1 MSANSFRAD
10 LFAGHVALV
19 CGGTSGIGAAI
30 GSALAGL
37 GAEVTV
43 SGATPAEA
51 DAARERAGFAGSA
64 IALDVRDGEGVEACM
79 QGFSRLDILVN
90 CAGVI
95 RRGAEH
101 DPKIFG
107 EVIDINLTGTMR
119 LCAASRPL
127 LTRSHG
133 CIVNMASMYA
143 FFGGGHAPG
152 YTASKG
158 GIAQL
163 TKALAVAY
171 AADKIRVNAIAPG
184 WIATPL
190 TRIVRDDPQKSGA
203 ILGRTPIGRWGE
215 PDDVAA
221 ATVFLCSP
229 AAAFVTGVILP
240 VDGGYLIA

>member
-1 MSANSFRAD
+1 MSADSFRAD
-10 LFAGHVALV
+10 LFAGQVAMV

-51 DAARERAGFAGSA
+51 EAARAGFAGSA

-79 QGFSRLDILVN
+79 KRFSRLDILVN
-90 CAGVI
+90 CAGII
-95 RRGAEH
+95 RRGVEH
-101 DPKIFG
+101 DPKIFA
-107 EVIDINLTGTMR
+107 EVVDVNLTGTMR

-127 LTRSHG
+127 LSQSHG
-133 CIVNMASMYA
+133 CIVNMASIYS
-143 FFGGGHAPG
+143 FFGGPHAPG

-158 GIAQL
+158 GVAQL

-184 WIATPL
+184 WIATPF
-190 TRIVRDDPQKSGA
+190 TSIVRDDPQKSGA
-203 ILGRTPIGRWGE
+203 ILARTPLGRWGE

>member
-1 MSANSFRAD
+1 MSATSFRAD
-10 LFAGHVALV
+10 LFAGQVALV

-37 GAEVTV
+37 GADVTV

-64 IALDVRDGEGVEACM
+64 IALDVRDGEGTEDCLRQFA
-79 QGFSRLDILVN
+79 RLDILVN

-101 DPKIFG
+101 DPKIFA

-127 LTRSHG
+127 LAESHG

-171 AADKIRVNAIAPG
+171 AVDKIRVNAIAPG

-190 TRIVRDDPQKSGA
+190 TRIVRDDPEKSGA

>member
-1 MSANSFRAD
+1 MSATSFRAD

-37 GAEVTV
+37 GADVTV

-51 DAARERAGFAGSA
+51 DAAREQAGFAGSA
-64 IALDVRDGEGVEACM
+64 IALDVRDGEGTEACLRR
-79 QGFSRLDILVN
+79 FARLDILVN

-101 DPKIFG
+101 DPKIFA

-127 LTRSHG
+127 LAESHG

>member
-1 MSANSFRAD
+1 MSASSFRAD
-10 LFAGHVALV
+10 LLVGHVAMV

-30 GSALAGL
+30 GSALAAL

-51 DAARERAGFAGSA
+51 DAAREQAGFIGNA
-64 IALDVRDGEGVEACM
+64 IALDVRDDEGIQTCM
-79 QGFSRLDILVN
+79 QQFARLDILVN

-101 DPKIFG
+101 DPKVFA
-107 EVIDINLTGTMR
+107 EVVDINLAG
-119 LCAASRPL
+119 RPL
-127 LTRSHG
+127 LTRSQG
-133 CIVNMASMYA
+133 CIVNMASMYS
-143 FFGGGHAPG
+143 FFGGPHAPG

-158 GIAQL
+158 GVAQL

-171 AADKIRVNAIAPG
+171 AADRIRVNAIAPG
-184 WIATPL
+184 WIATPF

-203 ILGRTPIGRWGE
+203 ILARTPIGRWGE
-215 PDDVAA
+215 PDDIAA

>member
-10 LFAGHVALV
+10 LFADRVALV

-37 GAEVTV
+37 GADVTV
-43 SGATPAEA
+43 SGATAAEA
-51 DAARERAGFAGSA
+51 DAARERTGFAGSA
-64 IALDVRDGEGVEACM
+64 IALDVRDADGIEACVRR
-79 QGFSRLDILVN
+79 FTRLDMLVN

-101 DPKIFG
+101 DPKIFA
-107 EVIDINLTGTMR
+107 EVVDINLTGTMR
-119 LCAASRPL
+119 LCTASRGL
-127 LTRSHG
+127 LAVSQG
-133 CIVNMASMYA
+133 CIVNMASMYS
-143 FFGGGHAPG
+143 FFGGPHAPG

-171 AADKIRVNAIAPG
+171 ATDKIRVNAVAPG

-190 TRIVRDDPQKSGA
+190 TRIVREDAQKNDA
-203 ILGRTPIGRWGE
+203 ILARTPLARWGE
-215 PDDVAA
+215 PDDVAD